1 MKVEMQQCQSHLKL
15 ISTCSKIPQ
24 ELLEQVSCRTQSLSV
39 LRTMDQVKETKR
51 TQNICASIIAKLQG
65 SGIAN
70 SVVSSV
76 VGDLEELASGLHS
89 QVKQQVLSAVPK
101 DNPVRAALEKDLETF
116 ENPFINFNT

>member
-1 MKVEMQQCQSHLKL
+1 
-15 ISTCSKIPQ
+15 
-24 ELLEQVSCRTQSLSV
+24 
-39 LRTMDQVKETKR
+39 MDQVKETKR